1 MSRLASTGEL
11 SEPVYFFRLRRY
23 EAPGC
28 LREGPGPC
36 HRAGHHLPGRQGHPG
51 AGGANAQF
59 LDTKRAEA
67 VQDAID
73 KINGKIQ
80 ALKLARAELTEKLN
94 SYKAA

>member
-23 EAPGC
+23 DAPAAFEKVQDLVTGLVTTYQADKATPAREA
-28 LREGPGPC
+28 
-36 HRAGHHLPGRQGHPG
+36 AY
-51 AGGANAQF
+51 AQF

-80 ALKLARAELTEKLN
+80 AL
-94 SYKAA
+94 